1 MQNNEFKATHFSVGS
16 SCVHR
21 NGVDLAKIL
30 GFDLADAALLQLAG
44 APTGS
49 DVTLVEKMDWTEV
62 DDGENVPSG
71 VLLQVKN
78 DEYFEQDLE
87 VVIFLDGRV
96 DVASLYIKLVMFRD
110 IPERKGIAGHMIG
123 VMVDGAASLPRAKR
137 IRLWAA
143 GGFLW
148 KDYAPGLR
156 WWGYVAWPKYGFD
169 CFIPNA
175 TLDLIS
181 RFHHYPR
188 GLGACKRVSDV
199 ISIPGGKDF
208 WKLAGEGDYMDF
220 ALAKNSVSMAL
231 LNNFLSC
238 GGDI

>member
-1 MQNNEFKATHFSVGS
+1 MITNEFKAVHFNVGS
-16 SCVHR
+16 SRVHR
-21 NGVDLAKIL
+21 NGVDLANIL
-30 GFDLADAALLQLAG
+30 GFNLDDNALIQLAG

-49 DVTLVEKMDWTEV
+49 TVTLVEKREWPEV

-78 DEYFEQDLE
+78 DHYFSQDLE
-87 VVIFLDGRV
+87 VVIFLDGLV
-96 DVASLYIKLVMFRD
+96 DVASLYIKLVMFLD

-148 KDYAPGLR
+148 KDYAAGSR

-181 RFHHYPR
+181 RFPNYPR
-188 GLGACKRVSDV
+188 GLGGCKKVSDV
-199 ISIPGGKDF
+199 IRLPGGKDF

-220 ALAKNSVSMAL
+220 TLAKNSVSMVF
-231 LNNFLSC
+231 LNDFLSC
-238 GGDI
+238 GGDM

>member
-1 MQNNEFKATHFSVGS
+1 MQNTDFKAMHFSVGS
-16 SCVHR
+16 SRVHR
-21 NGVDLAKIL
+21 NGVDLVKIL
-30 GFDLADAALLQLAG
+30 GFGLDDAVLIQLAG
-44 APTGS
+44 APTDS
-49 DVTLVEKMDWTEV
+49 DVTLVEKMDWPEV
-62 DDGENVPSG
+62 DDGENVPPG

-78 DEYFEQDLE
+78 DQYFEQDLE

-110 IPERKGIAGHMIG
+110 IPERKGIAGHMIS
-123 VMVDGAASLPRAKR
+123 VMVDGAASLRNAKR

-148 KDYAPGLR
+148 KDYAAGLR
-156 WWGYVAWPKYGFD
+156 WWGYAAWPKYGFD

-175 TLDLIS
+175 TQDLIT
-181 RFHHYPR
+181 RFPYYPR
-188 GLGACKRVSDV
+188 GLGACKKVSDV
-199 ISIPGGKDF
+199 IRLKGGKEF

-220 ALAKNSVSMAL
+220 SLAENSVSMAL

-238 GGDI
+238 GGDM